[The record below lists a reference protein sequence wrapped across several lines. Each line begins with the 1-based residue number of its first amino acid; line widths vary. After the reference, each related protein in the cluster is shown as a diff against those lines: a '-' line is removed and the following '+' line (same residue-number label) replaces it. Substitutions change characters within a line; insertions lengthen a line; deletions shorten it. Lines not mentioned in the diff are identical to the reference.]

1 MNVLRIALAALAIG
15 SNPPVASAQQVGR
28 LFHSASERA
37 ELDSLRK
44 AKSQQP
50 KPAATKSASEPQP
63 VRFDGYVVRSD
74 GKSTLWV
81 NGSAVSSAR

>member
-15 SNPPVASAQQVGR
+15 SNPPLASAQQIGR

-44 AKSQQP
+44 AKSQHQ
-50 KPAATKSASEPQP
+50 KPAATKSASGPQP
-63 VRFDGYVVRSD
+63 AQLDGYVVRSD

-81 NGSAVSSAR
+81 NGSAVSSTR